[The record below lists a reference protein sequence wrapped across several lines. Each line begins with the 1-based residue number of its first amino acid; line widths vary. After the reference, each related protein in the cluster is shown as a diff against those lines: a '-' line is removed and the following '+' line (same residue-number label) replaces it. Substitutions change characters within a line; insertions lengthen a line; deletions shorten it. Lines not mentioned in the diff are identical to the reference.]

1 MCGHSLSQDT
11 VYPSVSSYWSDSSR
25 AVIRLELLETS
36 SAEAILL
43 FPSSLVGLAI
53 RDVTCSGN
61 GIRNGFHENGRR
73 NFLFRLALTKAITA
87 RLTVPHGTRR

>member
-11 VYPSVSSYWSDSSR
+11 VGPSASSYWSDSST

-61 GIRNGFHENGRR
+61 GIQFPDVMVSMEMVVGI
-73 NFLFRLALTKAITA
+73 FRLDLHLQKQ
-87 RLTVPHGTRR
+87 